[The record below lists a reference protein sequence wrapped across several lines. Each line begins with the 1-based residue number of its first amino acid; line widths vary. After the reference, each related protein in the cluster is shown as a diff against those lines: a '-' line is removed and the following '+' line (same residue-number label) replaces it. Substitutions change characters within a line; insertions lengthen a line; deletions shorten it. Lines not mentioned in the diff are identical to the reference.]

1 MDLTPDQDA
10 IAVEH
15 HYCPNCGAPAGS
27 ACRTRGGKTAA
38 KYHTAR
44 FVLVPALR
52 EELEIPVAADRQPGR
67 PWKQGPTP
75 AAVPTPGAGRPIR
88 IGYARTSTASQE
100 LASQLEAL
108 RQAECHKIFSEQ
120 ISTRIKV
127 RPELEK
133 ALALAHQ
140 FKEAA
145 PETPVIVTVHELKRL
160 ARNAAELMT
169 LSAELQAGGIQL
181 ELLTGPLGGIY
192 DPNGMGA
199 MFFAILAVAGQIE
212 RNYIREKT
220 LEGQALAASKGNH
233 GGRPKVIDEDMLIFA
248 LALKDKGTPVPL
260 IAKKLTIKAGKNA
273 GKSPSVAS
281 LYRALKEAEA
291 TVVDDTQPVAPTPEE
306 NDPRERLQSPPH
318 SNIHSPRS
326 HA

>member
-1 MDLTPDQDA
+1 MKDPSTLRF
-10 IAVEH
+10 
-15 HYCPNCGAPAGS
+15 S
-27 ACRTRGGKTAA
+27 A
-38 KYHTAR
+38 
-44 FVLVPALR
+44 
-52 EELEIPVAADRQPGR
+52 E
-67 PWKQGPTP
+67 
-75 AAVPTPGAGRPIR
+75 RPIR
-88 IGYARTSTASQE
+88 IGYARTSTARQE

-108 RQAECHKIFSEQ
+108 RRAECHKIFSEQ

-133 ALALAHQ
+133 ALTLAHQ

-145 PETPVIVTVHELKRL
+145 PETPVIFTVHELKRL

-169 LSAELQAGGIQL
+169 MSAELQAGGIQL
-181 ELLTGPLGGIY
+181 ELLTGPLSGIY

-233 GGRPKVIDEDMLIFA
+233 GVRPKVIDEDMLIFA
-248 LALKDKGTPVPL
+248 IALKGKDIPVPA
-260 IAKKLTIKAGKNA
+260 IAKKLTIKVGKSVR
-273 GKSPSVAS
+273 KSPSVAS
-281 LYRALKEAEA
+281 LYRALTEAEA
-291 TVVDDTQPVAPTPEE
+291 AMDDNLPITPTPRTTS
-306 NDPRERLQSPPH
+306 PRGRLQSQPNPETH
-318 SNIHSPRS
+318 SQRS